1 MEERIEQLKGMHE
14 IMKNSSDED
23 IYCAWIYVVPDEPSE
38 SDFESIAE
46 DDEAF
51 EEVFSLF
58 YDLYLKRQIKGAQ
71 APYLFHRSAQLT
83 NSLHST
89 Y

>member
-1 MEERIEQLKGMHE
+1 MEERIEQLKIMHE
-14 IMKNSSDED
+14 IMKNNRDED

-58 YDLYLKRQIKGAQ
+58 YDLYLKR
-71 APYLFHRSAQLT
+71 
-83 NSLHST
+83 
-89 Y
+89 

>member
-1 MEERIEQLKGMHE
+1 MEERIEQLKVMHE
-14 IMKNSSDED
+14 IMKNSRDED
-23 IYCAWIYVVPDEPSE
+23 IYYAWIYVVPDEPSE

-58 YDLYLKRQIKGAQ
+58 YDLYLKR
-71 APYLFHRSAQLT
+71 
-83 NSLHST
+83 
-89 Y
+89 

>member
-1 MEERIEQLKGMHE
+1 MEERIEQLKVMNE

-23 IYCAWIYVVPDEPSE
+23 IYCAWICVVPDEPSE

-46 DDEAF
+46 DDKAF

-58 YDLYLKRQIKGAQ
+58 YDLYLKR
-71 APYLFHRSAQLT
+71 
-83 NSLHST
+83 
-89 Y
+89 

>member
-1 MEERIEQLKGMHE
+1 MEERIEQLKVMHE

-23 IYCAWIYVVPDEPSE
+23 IYCAWTYVVPDEPSE

-51 EEVFSLF
+51 EEVCNLF
-58 YDLYLKRQIKGAQ
+58 YDLY
-71 APYLFHRSAQLT
+71 
-83 NSLHST
+83 
-89 Y
+89 

>member
-1 MEERIEQLKGMHE
+1 MEERIEQLKIMHE
-14 IMKNSSDED
+14 IMKNSRDED

-58 YDLYLKRQIKGAQ
+58 YDLYLKR
-71 APYLFHRSAQLT
+71 
-83 NSLHST
+83 
-89 Y
+89 

>member
-1 MEERIEQLKGMHE
+1 MEERIEQLKVMHE

-46 DDEAF
+46 DDDSF

-58 YDLYLKRQIKGAQ
+58 YDLYLKR
-71 APYLFHRSAQLT
+71 
-83 NSLHST
+83 
-89 Y
+89 

>member
-1 MEERIEQLKGMHE
+1 MEERIEQLKVMHE
-14 IMKNSSDED
+14 IMKNSRNED

-58 YDLYLKRQIKGAQ
+58 YDLYLKR
-71 APYLFHRSAQLT
+71 
-83 NSLHST
+83 
-89 Y
+89 

>member
-1 MEERIEQLKGMHE
+1 MEERIKQLKIMHE
-14 IMKNSSDED
+14 IMKNSSNED
-23 IYCAWIYVVPDEPSE
+23 IYCAWNYVVPDEPSE

-58 YDLYLKRQIKGAQ
+58 YDLYLKR
-71 APYLFHRSAQLT
+71 
-83 NSLHST
+83 
-89 Y
+89 

>member
-1 MEERIEQLKGMHE
+1 MEERIKQLKVMHE

-46 DDEAF
+46 DDEAC
-51 EEVFSLF
+51 EEVCNLF
-58 YDLYLKRQIKGAQ
+58 YNRY
-71 APYLFHRSAQLT
+71 
-83 NSLHST
+83 
-89 Y
+89 

>member
-1 MEERIEQLKGMHE
+1 MEERIEQLKTMHE

-38 SDFESIAE
+38 SDFKSIAE

-51 EEVFSLF
+51 KEVWECF
-58 YDLYLKRQIKGAQ
+58 LKLITKEGIKA
-71 APYLFHRSAQLT
+71 
-83 NSLHST
+83 
-89 Y
+89 